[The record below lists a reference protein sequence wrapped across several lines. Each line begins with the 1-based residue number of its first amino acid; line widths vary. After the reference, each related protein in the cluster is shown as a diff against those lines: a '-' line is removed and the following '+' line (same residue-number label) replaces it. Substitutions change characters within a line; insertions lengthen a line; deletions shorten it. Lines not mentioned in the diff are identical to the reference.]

1 MALKVKE
8 VKVVVRP
15 LERDFKE
22 AKEAFEKA
30 ESGEPIKDEK
40 IVVESLDTLRKFLTN
55 ERLKILHAIKE
66 HEPQSIYELS
76 KIINKDRRNLTREL
90 ELLEKWGF
98 IEFKETQDTKKKP
111 KKVPIISYDEIQVN
125 IPV

>member
-1 MALKVKE
+1 MAGKVKE
-8 VKVVVRP
+8 VRVVVRP
-15 LERDFKE
+15 LERDFE
-22 AKEAFEKA
+22 EVKEAFEKI

-40 IVVESLDTLRKFLTN
+40 IVVESLDTLRQFLTN
-55 ERLKILHAIKE
+55 ERLKILRAIKK
-66 HEPQSIYELS
+66 HKPKSIYELS

-98 IEFKETQDTKKKP
+98 IEFEETQDTRKKP
-111 KKVPIISYDEIQVN
+111 KKPVIGYDEIQVN